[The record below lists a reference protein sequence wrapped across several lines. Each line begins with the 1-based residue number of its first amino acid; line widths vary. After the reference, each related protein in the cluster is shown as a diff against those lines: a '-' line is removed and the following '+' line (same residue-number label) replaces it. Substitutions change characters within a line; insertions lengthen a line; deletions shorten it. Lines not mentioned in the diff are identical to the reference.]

1 MSDTQDL
8 IVEGF
13 VFTMDTYD
21 LISQTEIYG
30 QVLSDMAKTNKD
42 IVVLTSDLMRS
53 NKTGTFKQ
61 YYPERFFN
69 FGIAETNMVA
79 AAAGMA
85 VSGKLPFISSM
96 AVFLSL
102 RCAEAIRTD
111 IAYPNLRVCLIGTHS
126 GLSMGNGGTTHH
138 ATEDIAILRSMANM
152 TVVVPADTIETGKA
166 VRAGEHLNGPL
177 YIRIGRS
184 LEPLAYADDSY
195 DFKIGKSIVMRDYGK
210 DVTVIACGMCVKA
223 AMDAADVL
231 KGEGVNIKVINMHT
245 IKPLDTEAV
254 LDAAKNTGA
263 VLTVEEHSTIGGLGG
278 AVAETLAD
286 AGIGIKFKRQGIPDC
301 YAVIGYPED
310 LYPLYGIDSTG
321 IRTAVLELLGKT
333 KK

>member
-8 IVEGF
+8 LTEGF

-21 LISQTEIYG
+21 MISAAEVYG
-30 QVLSDMAKTNKD
+30 QVISDMAQNNED

-53 NKTGTFKQ
+53 NKTGTFKK
-61 YYPERFFN
+61 YFPERFFN

-85 VSGKLPFISSM
+85 VSGKLPYISSM

-102 RCAEAIRTD
+102 RCAETIRTD
-111 IAYPNLRVCLIGTHS
+111 LAYTNLKVRMIATHS

-152 TVVVPADTIETGKA
+152 TVVVPADTIETGKV
-166 VRAGEHLNGPL
+166 VRASENLEGPL

-184 LEPLAYADDSY
+184 IEPLAYENDAY
-195 DFKIGKSIVMRDYGK
+195 DYTIGKHIIMRDYGK
-210 DVTVIACGMCVKA
+210 DAAVIACGVCVKA
-223 AMDAADVL
+223 AVDAADAL
-231 KGEGVNIKVINMHT
+231 KNEGIGIRVINMHT
-245 IKPLDTEAV
+245 IKPLDTEAI
-254 LDAAKNTGA
+254 LEAAQATGA
-263 VLTVEEHSTIGGLGG
+263 LITVEEHSIIGGLGG
-278 AVAETLAD
+278 AVAETLSD
-286 AGIGIKFKRQGIPDC
+286 AGMGIKFRRLGIPDI

-310 LYPLYGIDSTG
+310 LYPLYGIDSAG
-321 IRTAVLELLGKT
+321 IRTSVLNLLGK
-333 KK
+333 

>member
-8 IVEGF
+8 LTEGF

-21 LISQTEIYG
+21 MISAAEVYG
-30 QVLSDMAKTNKD
+30 QVISEMAQKNED

-53 NKTGTFKQ
+53 NKTGTFKK
-61 YYPERFFN
+61 YFPERFFN

-85 VSGKLPFISSM
+85 VSGKLPYISSM

-102 RCAEAIRTD
+102 RCAETIRTD
-111 IAYPNLRVCLIGTHS
+111 LAYTNLKVRMIATHS

-152 TVVVPADTIETGKA
+152 TVVVPADTIETGKV
-166 VRAGEHLNGPL
+166 VRASEDLEGPL

-184 LEPLAYADDSY
+184 IEPLAYENDAY
-195 DFKIGKSIVMRDYGK
+195 DYTIGKHIVMRDYGT
-210 DVTVIACGMCVKA
+210 DAAVIACGVCVKA
-223 AMDAADVL
+223 AVDAADAL
-231 KGEGVNIKVINMHT
+231 KNEGIGIRVINMHT
-245 IKPLDTEAV
+245 IKPLDTEAI
-254 LDAAKNTGA
+254 LEAAQATGA
-263 VLTVEEHSTIGGLGG
+263 LITVEEHSIIGGLGG
-278 AVAETLAD
+278 AVAETLSD
-286 AGIGIKFKRQGIPDC
+286 AGMGIKFRRLGIPDI

-310 LYPLYGIDSTG
+310 LYPLYGIDSAG
-321 IRTAVLELLGKT
+321 IRTSVLNLLGK
-333 KK
+333 

>member
-1 MSDTQDL
+1 MSDTAGL
-8 IVEGF
+8 IIEGF
-13 VFTMDTYD
+13 VFTMETYD
-21 LISQTEIYG
+21 MISQAEVYG
-30 QVLSDMAKTNKD
+30 QVISDMAKSNPD

-85 VSGKLPFISSM
+85 VSGKLPYLSSM

-111 IAYPNLRVCLIGTHS
+111 IAYPNLNVRLIATHS

-152 TVVVPADTIETGKA
+152 TVVVPADTIETGKV
-166 VRAGEHLNGPL
+166 VRAGENYSGPI

-184 LEPLAYADDSY
+184 LEPLAYTDDTY
-195 DFKIGKSIVMRDYGK
+195 DFEFGKSIIMKDYGT
-210 DVTVIACGMCVKA
+210 DITVIACGVCVKA
-223 AMDAADVL
+223 AMDAADLLKNEGIGIRVL
-231 KGEGVNIKVINMHT
+231 NMHT
-245 IKPLDTEAV
+245 IKPLDVEAV
-254 LDAAKNTGA
+254 LKAARETGGIITA
-263 VLTVEEHSTIGGLGG
+263 EEHSIIGGLGG
-278 AVAETLAD
+278 AVAETLSD
-286 AGIGIKFKRQGIPDC
+286 AGLGIRFKRVGVPDC
-301 YAVIGYPED
+301 YSAIGYPED
-310 LYPLYGIDSTG
+310 LYPRYGLDSDG
-321 IRTAVLELLGKT
+321 IRKSVLELINR
-333 KK
+333 